1 MAKLAK
7 DWLANSYTITRQL
20 EPLERCLSDGYILTS
35 VCRQQGLIDEM
46 DFEQY
51 AVNIPGPDSAT
62 ENFKL
67 LAKALRKVN
76 LKLTKKDVAGM
87 YIFSPFHYLIQLLPY
102 LSICFQFLFVASYCC
117 INAL

>member
-7 DWLANSYTITRQL
+7 DWLANSYTLTRQL
-20 EPLERCLSDGYILTS
+20 EPLERCLSDGYIFTS
-35 VCRQQGLIDEM
+35 VCHQQGLIDDM

-51 AVNIPGPDSAT
+51 AISTPGPDSAV

-87 YIFSPFHYLIQLLPY
+87 GTLSTLIY
-102 LSICFQFLFVASYCC
+102 SFQISY
-117 INAL
+117 

>member
-1 MAKLAK
+1 
-7 DWLANSYTITRQL
+7 
-20 EPLERCLSDGYILTS
+20 
-35 VCRQQGLIDEM
+35 M

-51 AVNIPGPDSAT
+51 AISTPGPDSAV

-87 YIFSPFHYLIQLLPY
+87 GTLSTLIY
-102 LSICFQFLFVASYCC
+102 SFQISY
-117 INAL
+117 